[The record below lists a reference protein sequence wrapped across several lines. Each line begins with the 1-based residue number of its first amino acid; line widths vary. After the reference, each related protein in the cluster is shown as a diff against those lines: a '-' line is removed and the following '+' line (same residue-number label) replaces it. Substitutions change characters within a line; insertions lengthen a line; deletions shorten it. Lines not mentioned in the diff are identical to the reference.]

1 VGVIMISVDEKTEA
15 ELEKDIS
22 EAVGA
27 LGDGWELR
35 FMLSRHI
42 LTVGS
47 QGGSPKSV

>member
-1 VGVIMISVDEKTEA
+1 MISVDEKTEA

-42 LTVGS
+42 LTVVVKVEVPS
-47 QGGSPKSV
+47 LFD